1 MPSKTPKTN
10 TEYIEEIDR
19 IYQRFQKKM
28 LTLKQE
34 QDRIIRR
41 ELTRIEQQRIAHL
54 KTRIATQ

>member
-1 MPSKTPKTN
+1 MPSKVPKTN
-10 TEYIEEIDR
+10 AEYIEEIDR

-41 ELTRIEQQRIAHL
+41 ELARIEQQRIAHL